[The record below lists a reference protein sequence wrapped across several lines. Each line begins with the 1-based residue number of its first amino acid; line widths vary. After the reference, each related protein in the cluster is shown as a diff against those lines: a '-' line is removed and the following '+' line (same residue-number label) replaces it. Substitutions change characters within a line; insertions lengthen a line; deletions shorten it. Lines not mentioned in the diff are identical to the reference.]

1 MLSAHTSVSVSVYLE
16 VLFEL
21 VITMLTLIAKLSL
34 EFVDQSKVVSVV
46 CFVVQVLKLFTLT
59 TQ

>member
-1 MLSAHTSVSVSVYLE
+1 MLSAHTSVSVRVYLE

-21 VITMLTLIAKLSL
+21 VITMLTLIAELSL

>member
-1 MLSAHTSVSVSVYLE
+1 MLSAHTSISVGVYLE

-34 EFVDQSKVVSVV
+34 EFVDQS
-46 CFVVQVLKLFTLT
+46 
-59 TQ
+59 